1 MGCLIALKTWV
12 FIIEKKDGISLMKN
26 TVDYQGEKYEIKKD
40 YGDLKSLLSPS
51 GKVFL
56 VIPKRGILI
65 PASNEESDF
74 HIAHG
79 NLYLHGVS
87 FKAGRKERR
96 GDNIT
101 ATRNCTTTRYN
112 NCTVLFFMDDGMTEI
127 LEILCPQFG

>member
-1 MGCLIALKTWV
+1 METYI
-12 FIIEKKDGISLMKN
+12 
-26 TVDYQGEKYEIKKD
+26 DYQGERYLKKAD
-40 YGDLKSLLSPS
+40 YGDLQSLLSPS

-74 HIAHG
+74 HIARG
-79 NLYLHGVS
+79 NVYLHGVA
-87 FKAGRKERR
+87 FKAGRKEKR

-112 NCTVLFFMDDGMTEI
+112 NCSVMFFLDDGMKEVQ
-127 LEILCPQFG
+127 EILCPQFG